1 MWDNRDDISRECSA
15 VVKLGY
21 AFSPGNVFNCKLHLQ
36 KHAQKCKDFFVY
48 KLTAKRLGQ
57 RGKLK
62 LRIKRSRGTLFDP
75 KGN

>member
-48 KLTAKRLGQ
+48 KLTAKRLARAEGQ
-57 RGKLK
+57 TKTEDK
-62 LRIKRSRGTLFDP
+62 KRKRDFV
-75 KGN
+75 